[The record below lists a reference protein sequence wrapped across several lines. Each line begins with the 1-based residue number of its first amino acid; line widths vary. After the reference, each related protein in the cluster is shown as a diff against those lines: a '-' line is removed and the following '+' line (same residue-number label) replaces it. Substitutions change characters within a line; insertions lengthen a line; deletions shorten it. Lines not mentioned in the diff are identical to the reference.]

1 MKQTRPQ
8 KIFQVFNV
16 LFLALLAFICLLPI
30 LNLLAVSFSS
40 RNMVQANLVKLWPKQ
55 FTVSSYHYMLNEP
68 MFFDALLV
76 TIKRVGLGWTLN
88 LLLTILAAY
97 PLSKSVQMFR
107 SRKIY
112 VAYFIVTMVF
122 SGGMIPTYLV
132 VSQTG
137 LIDTIW
143 ALVLPE
149 AVDMF
154 YVLLLMNF
162 FRGIPSEI
170 EEAALMD
177 SANSFQVLLHIYLP
191 LSLPSLATIT
201 LYVLVHHWN
210 IYMDGMLYMNNYHN
224 YPLMTYLR
232 SVIMNFNALDIRPDE
247 IAADPILAQL
257 TGRSTKAAAIIL
269 CTVPLLIIYPFL
281 QKFFVSGMVM
291 GSVKG

>member
-1 MKQTRPQ
+1 MKPTKGQ
-8 KIFQVFNV
+8 KIFRVFNAV
-16 LFLALLAFICLLPI
+16 LLALLAFLCIMPI
-30 LNLLAVSFSS
+30 LNLLAISFSS

-55 FTVSSYHYMLNEP
+55 FTISNYHYMLNEP
-68 MFFDALLV
+68 MFFDALLITV
-76 TIKRVGLGWTLN
+76 KRVLLGWAIN
-88 LLLTILAAY
+88 LALTVLAAY
-97 PLSKSVQMFR
+97 PMSKSAQQFK
-107 SRKIY
+107 SRKFY
-112 VAYFIVTMVF
+112 VGFFIITMVF

-162 FRGIPSEI
+162 FRGIPNEI
-170 EEAALMD
+170 EEAALVD
-177 SANSFQVLLHIYLP
+177 SANWFQILVKIYLP

-201 LYVLVHHWN
+201 LYILVHHWN
-210 IYMDGMLYMNNYHN
+210 TYMDGMLYMNNYHN

-232 SVIMNFNALDIRPDE
+232 SVIMTFNTLEIRPDE

-269 CTVPLLIIYPFL
+269 CTVPLLVIYPFL